1 MRGRR
6 GRGRVRWVEDFERI
20 GGGDKGRRH
29 RSDAAADKGRGWG
42 CDAVH
47 VGPGCL
53 RRQGRILGLLRFP
66 FGPDI
71 SAGSSQ
77 SLTFSLF
84 LINPLIGLAA
94 TKARYSDS

>member
-1 MRGRR
+1 
-6 GRGRVRWVEDFERI
+6 
-20 GGGDKGRRH
+20 
-29 RSDAAADKGRGWG
+29 
-42 CDAVH
+42 
-47 VGPGCL
+47 
-53 RRQGRILGLLRFP
+53 LGLLRFP